1 MADAR
6 RILALWRYDYNNVR
20 PHSSLG
26 NKTPAEARRALELF
40 DGNAP
45 YALAQPATDD
55 YQTQGL
61 SL

>member
-1 MADAR
+1 M
-6 RILALWRYDYNNVR
+6 WRYDYNYVR

-26 NKTPAEARRALELF
+26 KQTPAEARRTLELF
-40 DGNAP
+40 DGNASG
-45 YALAQPATDD
+45 ALATPETDA